1 MSFHNSITHLVF
13 GAPPRYKTGMDI
25 KSTPVGVLFGS
36 VSKKPFVG
44 ADALIGPFTNVADL

>member
-1 MSFHNSITHLVF
+1 MGSCIDVASDQNNTPNASALGVF
-13 GAPPRYKTGMDI
+13 
-25 KSTPVGVLFGS
+25 S